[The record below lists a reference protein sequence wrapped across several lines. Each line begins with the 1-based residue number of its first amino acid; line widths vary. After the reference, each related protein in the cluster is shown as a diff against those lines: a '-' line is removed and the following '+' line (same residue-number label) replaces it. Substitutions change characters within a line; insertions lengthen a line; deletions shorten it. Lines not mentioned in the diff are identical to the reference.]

1 MVTIETS
8 QVIISKD
15 FLNRFLSSLV
25 IVPLLLCSTDS
36 GVQCVINV
44 CVCVCMSDVTGR
56 PWEASAGG
64 GPERS
69 R

>member
-1 MVTIETS
+1 M
-8 QVIISKD
+8 IIPED
-15 FLNRFLSSLV
+15 FLDRLLSSLLKV
-25 IVPLLLCSTDS
+25 TLLLCGTDS

-44 CVCVCMSDVTGR
+44 CVSDVTGR